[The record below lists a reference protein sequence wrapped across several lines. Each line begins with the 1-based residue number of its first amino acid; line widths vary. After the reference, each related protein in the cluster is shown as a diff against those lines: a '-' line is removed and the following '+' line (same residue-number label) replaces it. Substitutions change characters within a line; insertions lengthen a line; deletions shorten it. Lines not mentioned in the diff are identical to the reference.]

1 MQAVDIMMKPFTNAE
16 KWKFAVALLAHSCGN
31 EKGSK
36 TNPEPLAKS
45 QASRAASATREQSSG
60 EPGAGPK
67 PSRLIVEVCCSP
79 TSKLSYCTRPMSEG
93 CVVYHVTEKY
103 NLFSEDNREEM
114 ARKVNQFAKSKRV
127 LFWLSLPCTGGTPW
141 SYVSMK
147 HPTAKIKVMKEIR
160 KFWRL
165 WEAMCSFICL
175 IDREFDIAMEWPTV
189 CRYWK
194 SKKVKKFLEDH
205 FMETYNFHGCMLGT
219 MNRDGIFIKKPW
231 TVATS
236 IPELGNRLSQYQCDG
251 SHNHVAGRGVD
262 LKMTEL
268 YTWKFVDEIHS
279 ALQPSTAISRLA
291 LPCIRSGFD
300 MSIPPYVP
308 ASQEDANKVVEEMEA
323 GVRTH
328 VYEHAKYWERKLIEL
343 HVGAIATPFEDS
355 TEGVQMLGGSQQPIT
370 DLIESTV
377 STVIQII
384 PSIRM
389 QKFVISSDLSLLTAL
404 L

>member
-1 MQAVDIMMKPFTNAE
+1 
-16 KWKFAVALLAHSCGN
+16 
-31 EKGSK
+31 
-36 TNPEPLAKS
+36 
-45 QASRAASATREQSSG
+45 
-60 EPGAGPK
+60 
-67 PSRLIVEVCCSP
+67 
-79 TSKLSYCTRPMSEG
+79 
-93 CVVYHVTEKY
+93 
-103 NLFSEDNREEM
+103 M

-147 HPTAKIKVMKEIR
+147 HPPAKIKVMKEIR

-175 IDREFDIAMEWPTV
+175 IDREFDIAMEWPTGG
-189 CRYWK
+189 RYWK

-205 FMETYNFHGCMLGT
+205 FMEKYNFHGCMLGT

-308 ASQEDANKVVEEMEA
+308 ASQEDANKVVEETEA

-343 HVGAIATPFEDS
+343 RVGAIATPFEDS

-370 DLIESTV
+370 DLIESIHCDTDHTFHSYAEV
-377 STVIQII
+377 RDIFRSVPPYCFAVAERRLKGLVDVLLLGDSTTSLVHNPGDI
-384 PSIRM
+384 SDGSRFSMGDLLKGLM
-389 QKFVISSDLSLLTAL
+389 QHPRSGWHPRPFVLGKRAWHDREDSSDCFVRNPTWKLHKGYLS
-404 L
+404 